1 VRLQPATAPTTL
13 RGLVRP
19 IVPGARVDVQRLVG
33 SSWKPAATAALAD
46 NGSFEATLDLTPGTY
61 RARVAPGRGLVPGTS
76 PVLRVVTG

>member
-1 VRLQPATAPTTL
+1 MHVSVAPRVRLQPATAPTTL

-33 SSWKPAATAALAD
+33 SSWRPAATATLAD
-46 NGSFEATLDLTPGTY
+46 NGSFEA
-61 RARVAPGRGLVPGTS
+61 